1 MSADEDYS
9 WAAPVGTASAA
20 DAVAVAPSP
29 VAGATDPCFT
39 EARETLRLLAQRKL
53 SARELMAAHLAR
65 IRAVNPKVNAI
76 VGKLADDE
84 CLELAAASD
93 ELRAR
98 GARLGA
104 LAGLPWAFKDV
115 EEAVGLACTFG
126 SPIFRDYRAGADT
139 VLVERLRSAGVLPIG
154 KTNVPEFGMG
164 SHTYNRVYG
173 PTRNPY
179 DLTKSAGGSSG
190 GAAVA
195 VATGMLALADGSD
208 FGGSLRN
215 PGNFNNIVGFRPSVG
230 LVPLAPSSMPFFGF
244 VVKGPL
250 ARTVSDAALLL
261 AVLAGEDPRDPGCY
275 PSQPARFGEP
285 LARDVRGV
293 RIAWSPDLGCLPL
306 AAAVRQV
313 IDAQRTVLEDLGCVV
328 EEASPDLSDADEIF
342 LTLRRWRSWTEL
354 GPWLETHRADLK
366 PEAAEEIEA
375 GSRVTSAMLATA
387 FKAHAALLE
396 RMRRFNERYEFLA
409 SAVNQV
415 VPFDVGLD
423 WPTSVGGVPMDHYIA
438 WMKSAYWITTT
449 WAPAISVP
457 AGFTPGGLPVGM
469 QITGRWRDDRRVLE
483 MAYAFEQATGVGR
496 RRPALGPG

>member
-1 MSADEDYS
+1 MGFDQEHSEAS
-9 WAAPVGTASAA
+9 GAAMDLCLS
-20 DAVAVAPSP
+20 
-29 VAGATDPCFT
+29 
-39 EARETLRLLAQRKL
+39 EARETLRLLAQRKV

-65 IRAVNPKVNAI
+65 IRAVNPKINAI
-76 VGKLADDE
+76 VGKLPDEE
-84 CLELAAASD
+84 CLRLAAAAD

-98 GARLGA
+98 GGRLGA
-104 LAGLPWAFKDV
+104 LAGMPWAFKDV
-115 EEAVGLACTFG
+115 EEAVGLTCTFG
-126 SPIFRDYRAGADT
+126 SPIFRDYRPIADT
-139 VLVERLRSAGVLPIG
+139 VLVERLRGAGVIPIG

-173 PTRNPY
+173 ATRNPY

-190 GAAVA
+190 GAAAA
-195 VATGMLALADGSD
+195 VATGMLPLADGSD
-208 FGGSLRN
+208 LGGSLRN

-230 LVPLAPSSMPFFGF
+230 LVPAAPSSMPFLGF

-261 AVLAGEDPRDPGCY
+261 GVMAGEDLRDPGCY
-275 PSQPARFGEP
+275 PSQPARLLEP
-285 LARDVRGV
+285 LAHEMRGV

-306 AAAVRQV
+306 EAAVREV
-313 IDAQRTVLEDLGCVV
+313 VEAQRAVLEDLGCVV
-328 EEASPDLSDADEIF
+328 EEAAPDLSDADAIF

-354 GPWLETHRADLK
+354 GPLLETHRADLK
-366 PEAAEEIEA
+366 PEAVEEIEA
-375 GSRVTSAMLATA
+375 GGRVTSTALATA

-396 RMRRFNERYEFLA
+396 RMRRFNERHEFLV

-415 VPFDVGLD
+415 VPFDVELD
-423 WPTSVGGVPMDHYIA
+423 WPASVAGVPMDHYIG

-449 WAPAISVP
+449 WAPAISMP
-457 AGFTPGGLPVGM
+457 AGFTPGGLPVGI

-496 RRPALGPG
+496 RRPALARG